1 MTNLLGA
8 SEIRELAAQLDLKP
22 TKKLGQNFVVDSN
35 ICRKIVKLA
44 QVGKDDIALEIG
56 PGLGSLTLALLD
68 SAQQVVA
75 VEIDDRLA
83 KQLPITVENHGFKN
97 KNLMVINQDAM
108 QLREISIKPTVL
120 VANLPYNISVPV
132 LLNTLEH
139 FPSINRGV
147 VMVQSEVAERLAAKP
162 NNKQYGSPTVK
173 ANWWSSLSLSGSVSR
188 SVFWPVPNVDSSL
201 VRFDRHPPLGSEN
214 ERVATFAVIDLLN
227 TLEHFP
233 SINRGVVMVQ
243 SEVAERLAAKPNNK
257 QYGSPTVKANWWSS
271 LSLSGSVSR
280 SVFWPVPN
288 VDSSLVRFDRHPPL
302 GSENERVATFAV
314 IDQAF
319 AKRRKMM
326 RAALNQL
333 TGTDSEK
340 LLLDSGIDP
349 TIRGEALSVAQFFQI
364 GKQVIK
370 HNSSK

>member
-68 SAQQVVA
+68 SAKQVVA

-108 QLREISIKPTVL
+108 QLRELSIKPTVL

-132 LLNTLEH
+132 LLN
-139 FPSINRGV
+139 I
-147 VMVQSEVAERLAAKP
+147 
-162 NNKQYGSPTVK
+162 
-173 ANWWSSLSLSGSVSR
+173 
-188 SVFWPVPNVDSSL
+188 
-201 VRFDRHPPLGSEN
+201 
-214 ERVATFAVIDLLN
+214 
-227 TLEHFP
+227 LEHFP

>member
-22 TKKLGQNFVVDSN
+22 TKNLGQNFVVDAN

-68 SAQQVVA
+68 SAKQVVA

-83 KQLPITVENHGFKN
+83 KQLPTTVENHGFKN
-97 KNLMVINQDAM
+97 KDLMVINQDAM
-108 QLREISIKPTVL
+108 QLRELSIKPTVL

-132 LLNTLEH
+132 LLNMLEH

-173 ANWWSSLSLSGSVSR
+173 ANWWSSLSLSGSV
-188 SVFWPVPNVDSSL
+188 
-201 VRFDRHPPLGSEN
+201 
-214 ERVATFAVIDLLN
+214 A
-227 TLEHFP
+227 
-233 SINRGVVMVQ
+233 
-243 SEVAERLAAKPNNK
+243 
-257 QYGSPTVKANWWSS
+257 
-271 LSLSGSVSR
+271 R

-326 RAALNQL
+326 RSALNQL
-333 TGTDSEK
+333 IGTDAEK